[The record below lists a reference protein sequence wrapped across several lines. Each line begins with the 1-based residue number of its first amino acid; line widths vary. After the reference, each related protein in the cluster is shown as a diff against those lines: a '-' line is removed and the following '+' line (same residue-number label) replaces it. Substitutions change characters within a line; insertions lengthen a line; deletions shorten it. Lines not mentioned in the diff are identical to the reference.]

1 MATVTQLPSGL
12 YQAKIRKSGHPSVSK
27 SFSVKRDAEAWARKI
42 ESAQERGIWRDTTEA
57 ETTILADALIRYQTE
72 VSALKKS
79 ARTESTTIRAWL
91 ETPVAKLAM
100 ARVYGADIAKIRD
113 AWLKKYAPAS
123 VTIRL
128 ALLSH
133 LFNTAR
139 KEWGM
144 AGLLN
149 PMDDIKKPKV
159 NNARTRRVSDDE
171 FNRICQATESTIL
184 PNVMSLALET
194 AARRE
199 ELTKLTWKNIKLQ
212 DRTARLLDTKN
223 GEERT
228 VPLSPAA
235 VAVLTDMPHNLT
247 GKVFKITP
255 DAITRAFTR
264 AVARARATYKKECS
278 DQGIEPDSD
287 FLSDLI
293 FHDLRHEATSR
304 LANIFQAHELAKI
317 TGHKDMKMLLRYYH
331 PRAEDLAKRFA

>member
-1 MATVTQLPSGL
+1 
-12 YQAKIRKSGHPSVSK
+12 
-27 SFSVKRDAEAWARKI
+27 
-42 ESAQERGIWRDTTEA
+42 
-57 ETTILADALIRYQTE
+57 
-72 VSALKKS
+72 
-79 ARTESTTIRAWL
+79 
-91 ETPVAKLAM
+91 
-100 ARVYGADIAKIRD
+100 VYGADIAKIRD

-223 GEERT
+223 GVREDGSLIASRRCRAHRYAPQSPLAKSLKSLRT
-228 VPLSPAA
+228 PSRARSPA
-235 VAVLTDMPHNLT
+235 P
-247 GKVFKITP
+247 
-255 DAITRAFTR
+255 
-264 AVARARATYKKECS
+264 
-278 DQGIEPDSD
+278 
-287 FLSDLI
+287 
-293 FHDLRHEATSR
+293 
-304 LANIFQAHELAKI
+304 
-317 TGHKDMKMLLRYYH
+317 
-331 PRAEDLAKRFA
+331 